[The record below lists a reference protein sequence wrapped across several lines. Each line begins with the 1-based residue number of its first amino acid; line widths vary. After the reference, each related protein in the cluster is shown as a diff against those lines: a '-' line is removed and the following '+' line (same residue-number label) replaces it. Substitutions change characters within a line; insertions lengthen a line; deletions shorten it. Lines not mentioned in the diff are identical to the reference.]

1 MAKTGSGQSL
11 KARRESRRVRPTRE
25 PAGRAELTREID
37 EKMARVEQFLKARNL
52 VGVLI
57 TQVRNFSWITA
68 GIADNHILITSELG
82 AASLLVMRGGKKYVL
97 ASNSEMAR
105 LTEED
110 LSGLGYEAKE
120 FKWYDDRR
128 EQFIKDIARG
138 GEVATDAPF
147 TNLRVIDGEIASLRY
162 ELTASEIK
170 KYRWL
175 GRNTAEAVEAVC
187 VNLRPGMREREIEAM
202 TSNELMTRG
211 IRPTVLLIGT
221 DDRVYNFRHAP
232 PSGAK
237 LRRYGMVNVCAR
249 RWGLVAAVTRFAHFG
264 PLPRP
269 LKQRLQA
276 AARVNAEYQAHS
288 TPGAKAGEIL
298 ERAMKAYAEQGF
310 EGEWENHHQG
320 GAIGYGERDWIA
332 LPGSS
337 DLVHERQGLAW
348 NPTIQG
354 AKVEDT
360 IIAHRDHVENITRTP
375 GWPTVDVEV
384 KGATYKS
391 PDILIMN
398 K

>member
-1 MAKTGSGQSL
+1 M
-11 KARRESRRVRPTRE
+11 
-25 PAGRAELTREID
+25 REID
-37 EKMARVEQFLKARNL
+37 EKMARVERFLKDRNL
-52 VGVLI
+52 AGVLI
-57 TQVRNFSWITA
+57 TQVRNFSWVTA

-105 LTEED
+105 LTAED
-110 LSGLGYEAKE
+110 LAGLGYEAKE

-128 EQFIKDIARG
+128 GQFIKDIARG

-147 TNLRVIDGEIASLRY
+147 ADLGVVDGEIASLRY
-162 ELTASEIK
+162 ELTPPEIK

-175 GRNTAEAVEAVC
+175 GRNTAEAAEAVC
-187 VNLRPGMREREIEAM
+187 EKLRPGMREREIEAM

-211 IRPTVLLIGT
+211 IRPTVLLIGA
-221 DDRVYNFRHAP
+221 DDRIYNFRHAP
-232 PSGAK
+232 PSNAK
-237 LRRYGMVNVCAR
+237 LKRYGMVNVCAR
-249 RWGLVAAVTRFAHFG
+249 KWGLVAAVTRFVHFG

-276 AARVNAEYQAHS
+276 AARVNAEYQARS
-288 TPGAKAGEIL
+288 TPGAKSGEIL
-298 ERAMKAYAEQGF
+298 ERAMKAYADQGF

-320 GAIGYGERDWIA
+320 GAIGYAERDWIA

-337 DLVHERQGLAW
+337 DIVHERQGFAW
-348 NPTIQG
+348 NPTVQG

-360 IIAHRDHVENITRTP
+360 IIAYRGGVENITRTP
-375 GWPTVDVEV
+375 GWPAIDVEV
-384 KGATYKS
+384 EGTIYKS
-391 PDILIMN
+391 PDILIVN